1 VIRLV
6 IADRD
11 HLMIQL
17 LARLVDSQ
25 DDMQVTRTCTDEA
38 ALLNGVRAQQ
48 HDVILLDP
56 QGLNSVNG
64 ELLTCVRAWDPDA
77 RMVVITAST
86 SGADLFSAVRAGVRG
101 YLSKSA
107 DVSDVLAAIRAA
119 YQGVALLSRD
129 MAAQLM
135 DEFARQSYQETG
147 LSPRQRDILTGLVQG
162 KTNREIA
169 ADLSLSEKTVKNYMR
184 SVFSALGCRDR
195 TEAAIVGIRR
205 GLVPATV

>member
-147 LSPRQRDILTGLVQG
+147 LSPRQRDILAGLVQG

-205 GLVPATV
+205 GLVPATI

>member
-1 VIRLV
+1 MIRV
-6 IADRD
+6 TIADRD
-11 HLMIQL
+11 YLMIQL

-25 DDMQVTRTCTDEA
+25 HDMRVTRMYTDGTS
-38 ALLNGVRAQQ
+38 LLNGVRAKP

-64 ELLTCVRAWDPDA
+64 ELLTCVRALDPDA

-101 YLSKSA
+101 YLSKST
-107 DVSDVLAAIRAA
+107 DVSDVLTAIRAA
-119 YQGVALLSRD
+119 SQGEALLSQD
-129 MAAQLM
+129 MAVQLM

-147 LSPRQRDILTGLVQG
+147 LSPRQRDILAGLVQG

-195 TEAAIVGIRR
+195 TEAAIAGIRR
-205 GLVPATV
+205 GLVPVAV

>member
-1 VIRLV
+1 MIRV
-6 IADRD
+6 TIADRD
-11 HLMIQL
+11 YLMIQL

-25 DDMQVTRTCTDEA
+25 HDMRVTRRYTDGTS
-38 ALLNGVRAQQ
+38 LLNGVRAKP

-64 ELLTCVRAWDPDA
+64 ELLTCVRALDPDA

-101 YLSKSA
+101 YLSKST
-107 DVSDVLAAIRAA
+107 DVSDVLTAIRAA
-119 YQGVALLSRD
+119 SQGEALLSQD
-129 MAAQLM
+129 MAVQLM

-147 LSPRQRDILTGLVQG
+147 LSPRQRDILAGLVQG

-195 TEAAIVGIRR
+195 TEAAIAGIRR
-205 GLVPATV
+205 GLVPVAV

>member
-1 VIRLV
+1 MIRV
-6 IADRD
+6 TIADRD

-25 DDMQVTRTCTDEA
+25 HDMRVTGTCTDSA
-38 ALLNGVRAQQ
+38 SLLNRVRARR

-56 QGLNSVNG
+56 QGLNSVPG
-64 ELLTCVRAWDPDA
+64 ELLTCVRARDPDA
-77 RMVVITAST
+77 RLVVITAST
-86 SGADLFSAVRAGVRG
+86 SGADLFAAVRAGVRG
-101 YLSKSA
+101 YLSKST
-107 DVSDVLAAIRAA
+107 DVSDVLTAIRAA
-119 YQGVALLSRD
+119 SEGTALLSPD

-147 LSPRQRDILTGLVQG
+147 LSRRQRDILAGLVQG

-195 TEAAIVGIRR
+195 TEAAIAGLRR
-205 GLVPATV
+205 GLVPV